1 MNKRESSVRDTLP
14 AWCAALAA
22 TAVIAGG
29 SPAAS
34 AQEANDSEEL
44 AAQATDPTAAL
55 MSFQLN
61 DWYTPSFHG
70 IGGSANQ
77 VVFRTALPFE
87 LAGTH
92 HIFRLTA
99 P

>member
-1 MNKRESSVRDTLP
+1 MRGAAAWPSSPDCRLQLRVAR
-14 AWCAALAA
+14 A
-22 TAVIAGG
+22 AGG
-29 SPAAS
+29 DRAR
-34 AQEANDSEEL
+34 EAL

-70 IGGSANQ
+70 IGSSANQ

-87 LAGTH
+87 LAGTR